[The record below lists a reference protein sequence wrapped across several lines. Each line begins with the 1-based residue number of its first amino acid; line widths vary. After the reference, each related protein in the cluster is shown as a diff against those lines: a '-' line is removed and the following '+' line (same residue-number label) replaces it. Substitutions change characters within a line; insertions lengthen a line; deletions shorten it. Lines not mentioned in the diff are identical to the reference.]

1 MIPSE
6 RSALL
11 LSGRLGMGHD
21 VMAEAFADVLQ
32 ERSWTTRIVDSMDL
46 LGERAGRA
54 GTLTFRAMLA
64 VPAGYDALHFSAF
77 RPGGRVAQAADAA
90 ARGRTIPRLQEL
102 FQRERPDLVVGV
114 FATGA
119 SAAAVLARRG
129 NLAPLVVFCTD
140 VTPHRLWVHEGVDA
154 YLVTSGVAAAAIRRF
169 QPRAKV
175 FVTPPP
181 VRTDFRRP
189 PTRSHARNRFSI
201 PLDASCV
208 LLISGS
214 WGLGPLSRVAASLA
228 NDGIHVLAVAG
239 RNARLHR
246 RLTTLALSQPLVH
259 VFGYTDEIPALMTA
273 SDLVVTTSGDTCAEA
288 RAIGRDLLLLDVVP
302 GHGRDNLQH
311 ELELGHAAVTS
322 ADPELVR
329 AAVLSLL
336 ENRELRMPYDPL
348 PEFAATVTR
357 LLDGVGVPDAIMENA
372 VDGQRG
378 WTS

>member
-119 SAAAVLARRG
+119 SAAAVLAF
-129 NLAPLVVFCTD
+129 PL
-140 VTPHRLWVHEGVDA
+140 
-154 YLVTSGVAAAAIRRF
+154 
-169 QPRAKV
+169 
-175 FVTPPP
+175 
-181 VRTDFRRP
+181 
-189 PTRSHARNRFSI
+189 NR
-201 PLDASCV
+201 V
-208 LLISGS
+208 
-214 WGLGPLSRVAASLA
+214 
-228 NDGIHVLAVAG
+228 
-239 RNARLHR
+239 
-246 RLTTLALSQPLVH
+246 
-259 VFGYTDEIPALMTA
+259 
-273 SDLVVTTSGDTCAEA
+273 
-288 RAIGRDLLLLDVVP
+288 
-302 GHGRDNLQH
+302 
-311 ELELGHAAVTS
+311 
-322 ADPELVR
+322 
-329 AAVLSLL
+329 
-336 ENRELRMPYDPL
+336 
-348 PEFAATVTR
+348 
-357 LLDGVGVPDAIMENA
+357 
-372 VDGQRG
+372 
-378 WTS
+378 